1 MANDIDFVVTWVDGN
16 DPEWQNTRAK
26 FLGNITS
33 GDNSGENRYRDWDL
47 MRYWFRGV
55 EKYAPWVNRIHFVQ
69 DTIYGKE
76 MQLANL
82 DKVQGVII
90 RLRKNNNLLRLPSL
104 PSDGWEEAMK
114 KVIRRYSGQT
124 C

>member
-55 EKYAPWVNRIHFVQ
+55 EKFAPWVRKVYFVTCGQ
-69 DTIYGKE
+69 KPEWLNAECSKLVLVDHKDYMPEEALPT
-76 MQLANL
+76 
-82 DKVQGVII
+82 
-90 RLRKNNNLLRLPSL
+90 RLRILTIGSSSSCWRLS
-104 PSDGWEEAMK
+104 AA
-114 KVIRRYSGQT
+114 T
-124 C
+124 